1 MIAAVLRTALHTQ
14 WTEKNYNNEIGLPVS
29 VLRLKPDCEAA
40 VLEMGMNHFG
50 ELSVLTRIAQPDLAV
65 ITNIGT
71 MHIENLGSREGILRA
86 KLEILEGL
94 RPGGR
99 VIFNGDDA
107 PAAAA
112 GRAVSRRVLRP
123 VRGLRRARLPRVRIG
138 GGKQIYGPRLRK
150 EL

>member
-1 MIAAVLRTALHTQ
+1 
-14 WTEKNYNNEIGLPVS
+14 
-29 VLRLKPDCEAA
+29 
-40 VLEMGMNHFG
+40 MGMNHFG

-107 PAAAA
+107 L
-112 GRAVSRRVLRP
+112 LRP
-123 VRGLRRARLPRVRIG
+123 LAARYHAVCFGLSEGCDVRASRVCESAEG
-138 GGKQIYGPRLRK
+138 SKFTVHAFGKSFEAALNLSLIHI
-150 EL
+150 